1 MMILPILVIG
11 LVLYYVFKGS
21 RNLSNFNN
29 NDPAEILKARYV
41 NGEIDE
47 QTYLEMKETI
57 RR

>member
-11 LVLYYVFKGS
+11 IVLYYVFKGS
-21 RNLSNFNN
+21 KNLSNLNN
-29 NDPAEILKARYV
+29 NDPAEILKVRYV

-47 QTYLEMKETI
+47 QTYLKMKETI